1 MSPKKLVLVVDDEP
15 ELREILKEEFE
26 YCGYSVIEAENGS
39 KAAALLNQ
47 NNVDV
52 VVSDIRMP
60 GGSGLDLLAAI
71 GAKEGSRPPVI
82 LVSAFVDINSSEAQQ
97 KGAFDLVSKPY
108 DLNDVVALLEK
119 AVVESE
125 RREKARLGSQQNLEH
140 SQLNS

>member
-26 YCGYSVIEAENGS
+26 YCGYSVVEAENGS

-47 NNVDV
+47 HPIDV

-60 GGSGLDLLAAI
+60 GGSGLDLLSAI
-71 GAKEGSRPPVI
+71 NGREGSRPPVI
-82 LVSAFVDINSSEAQQ
+82 LVSAFVDINVAEAQQ

-108 DLNDVVALLEK
+108 DLNDVVLLLEK

-125 RREKARLGSQQNLEH
+125 RREGLRLGSRASED
-140 SQLNS
+140 SQVNR